1 MKIKNLFRRILTIV
15 ILLLIFVIVMKLTET
30 ERTESVLE
38 NLKIERILT
47 PYNFEDC
54 NNTKRIK
61 YIVVHYFGDLATAEE
76 VANYY
81 YSYSVDVSAHYCL
94 DGGNVVYQCVEDG
107 DISWH
112 CGDSGIGDY
121 KDKCSNSNSIGVEVR
136 PNKLNADRSAFPD
149 DNDWYFD
156 EAATANL
163 IEFVQYL
170 MDKYNVPIENVI
182 RHYDVTGK
190 LCPRPWVG
198 DDINTYYGK
207 TGNEMWEEFKS
218 ELR

>member
-30 ERTESVLE
+30 ERTEPVLE

-81 YSYSVDVSAHYCL
+81 YSYSVDVSAL
-94 DGGNVVYQCVEDG
+94 IVLMEAMLSTNVLKTVTFP
-107 DISWH
+107 
-112 CGDSGIGDY
+112 GI
-121 KDKCSNSNSIGVEVR
+121 
-136 PNKLNADRSAFPD
+136 
-149 DNDWYFD
+149 
-156 EAATANL
+156 AAIAA
-163 IEFVQYL
+163 
-170 MDKYNVPIENVI
+170 
-182 RHYDVTGK
+182 
-190 LCPRPWVG
+190 
-198 DDINTYYGK
+198 
-207 TGNEMWEEFKS
+207 
-218 ELR
+218 

>member
-1 MKIKNLFRRILTIV
+1 M
-15 ILLLIFVIVMKLTET
+15 
-30 ERTESVLE
+30 
-38 NLKIERILT
+38 
-47 PYNFEDC
+47 
-54 NNTKRIK
+54 
-61 YIVVHYFGDLATAEE
+61 
-76 VANYY
+76 
-81 YSYSVDVSAHYCL
+81 
-94 DGGNVVYQCVEDG
+94 
-107 DISWH
+107 
-112 CGDSGIGDY
+112 
-121 KDKCSNSNSIGVEVR
+121 
-136 PNKLNADRSAFPD
+136 NADRSAFPD